1 MFMSGRVSENNGLGT
16 AGRSMICVAAF
27 SLGYAWGLDGLGLGS
42 GQFVLS
48 VPTLALWG
56 LKVGTDPAWMFLCGR
71 VSEENG
77 LGRLDVL
84 WLVLPLFRWAMLGAW
99 MA

>member
-1 MFMSGRVSENNGLGT
+1 MSGRVSEINGLGT

-48 VPTLALWG
+48 VPTLAL
-56 LKVGTDPAWMFLCGR
+56 
-71 VSEENG
+71 
-77 LGRLDVL
+77 
-84 WLVLPLFRWAMLGAW
+84 
-99 MA
+99 